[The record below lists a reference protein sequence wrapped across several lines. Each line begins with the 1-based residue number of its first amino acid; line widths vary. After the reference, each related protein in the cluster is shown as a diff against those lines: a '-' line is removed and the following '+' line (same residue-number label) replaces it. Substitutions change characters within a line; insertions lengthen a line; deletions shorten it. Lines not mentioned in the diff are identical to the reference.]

1 MNLSIRQRSLLL
13 TLFIHGAIVLFLIYA
28 ILTTPDPPMGG
39 GEGVL
44 VNIGYM
50 DMASGEIQPMSE
62 NTTEDPVVKEN
73 VPPPVTDEAPVV
85 TQDIEDA
92 VSIAKKEP
100 KKIVKKVTP
109 EPEKVAVIKKADPTP
124 VIVERKADQK
134 AIYKGKTN
142 NSTSQGTATSG
153 QGDQGDPS
161 GDPNSKLY
169 GKPGNGNG
177 TGDGNGV
184 GNGSGNGNGP
194 GVSFNLA
201 GRNKISLPK
210 VNDNSKDEG
219 KVVIEIVVDKNGKVV
234 SANGPS
240 RGSTTTNSELVR
252 KAKEG
257 AMRAVFSAS
266 KDGVEEQR
274 GTITFT
280 FLNR

>member
-73 VPPPVTDEAPVV
+73 VPPPVADEAPVV

-124 VIVERKADQK
+124 IIVERKADQK

-194 GVSFNLA
+194 GVSFTLK
-201 GRNKISLPK
+201 GRSKISLPK
-210 VNDNSKDEG
+210 INDNSKDEG

-266 KDGVEEQR
+266 TEGVEEQR

>member
-13 TLFIHGAIVLFLIYA
+13 TLFIHSAIILFLIYA

-44 VNIGYM
+44 VNIGYV

-62 NTTEDPVVKEN
+62 NTTEEPVVKEN
-73 VPPPVTDEAPVV
+73 VPPPFAEDAPVI
-85 TQDIEDA
+85 TQDVEDA
-92 VSIAKKEP
+92 VSITKKEP
-100 KKIVKKVTP
+100 VKVVKKSTP
-109 EPEKVAVIKKADPTP
+109 EPEKVAVIKKADPVP
-124 VIVERKADQK
+124 LIVERKADQK

-161 GDPNSKLY
+161 GDPNSNLY

-177 TGDGNGV
+177 TGDGQGT
-184 GNGSGNGNGP
+184 GNGSGNGTGP
-194 GVSFNLA
+194 GVSYNLA
-201 GRNKISLPK
+201 GRSKISLPK

-219 KVVIEIVVDKNGKVV
+219 KVVVDIVVDKNGKVV

-240 RGSTTTNSELVR
+240 RGSTTTNSNLVR
-252 KAKEG
+252 KAKEA

-266 KDGVEEQR
+266 KDGIEEQR
-274 GTITFT
+274 GTITFVY
-280 FLNR
+280 LNR